1 MTAISK
7 EKKDNIINNGF
18 RTVVIALLS
27 TIIIGGGKY
36 LSDLQ
41 SKTFSSVELR
51 VKTEE
56 LANNAPTHEKM
67 KEWDHHINAKGVHMP
82 KEAKDSVYVT
92 RAEFNEIIR
101 NNAIDQYD
109 MKKSMQRG
117 FEKTT
122 EHNVRVERILRAL
135 EYKLDKLENKNSNN

>member
-1 MTAISK
+1 MSAISK

-36 LSDLQ
+36 LSDMQ
-41 SKTFSSVELR
+41 SKTFSSVEKR
-51 VKTEE
+51 VKTEAFIDDLPTQE
-56 LANNAPTHEKM
+56 QMDQWNN
-67 KEWDHHINAKGVHMP
+67 HIHAKGVHMP

-92 RAEFNEIIR
+92 RVEFNEIIR
-101 NNAIDQYD
+101 NNAIDQYE

-117 FEKTT
+117 FEKNT

-135 EYKLDKLENKNSNN
+135 EYKLDNLEKVK